1 MTKPKRGCYVFG
13 PFYLDPRE
21 RLLVREKEAVPLTP
35 KSFDIL
41 VLLVEN
47 TGHLVTK
54 EELMKGVW
62 PDAFVE
68 EGNLSYNMSMLRKAL
83 GKTPSGGEY
92 IETVPRCG
100 FRFVAA
106 ATKVLTEDARL
117 VPAKQTGPS
126 ATKEGE
132 ENFRFRAFQLQ
143 DFEPVGGAMSL
154 DSRFYVVRPADAEFE
169 AAVARGDSIVLVKGP
184 RQVGKTSLLARGL
197 QRAREV
203 GAKVVATD
211 LEMLGA
217 TDLESSQALF
227 MALGKSIAEQLELA
241 V

>member
-1 MTKPKRGCYVFG
+1 MTKPKRRCYVFG
-13 PFYLDPRE
+13 PFYLDSRE
-21 RLLVREKEAVPLTP
+21 RLLLREKEVVALTP

-47 TGHLVTK
+47 NGHLVTK
-54 EELMKGVW
+54 EELMKEVW

-83 GKTPSGGEY
+83 GKTPGGGDY

-106 ATKVLTEDARL
+106 VTKVVTEEARL
-117 VPAKQTGPS
+117 VPADHTGPN
-126 ATKEGE
+126 AMAEGQE
-132 ENFRFRAFQLQ
+132 SFRSPQRAPQRE
-143 DFEPVGGAMSL
+143 DFEPLGGAMAL

-184 RQVGKTSLLARGL
+184 RQVGKTSLIARGL
-197 QRAREV
+197 QRARES
-203 GAKVVATD
+203 GAKVLRRTWKSWAPRSWNRRRRSSWR
-211 LEMLGA
+211 LENR
-217 TDLESSQALF
+217 SRSN
-227 MALGKSIAEQLELA
+227 
-241 V
+241 